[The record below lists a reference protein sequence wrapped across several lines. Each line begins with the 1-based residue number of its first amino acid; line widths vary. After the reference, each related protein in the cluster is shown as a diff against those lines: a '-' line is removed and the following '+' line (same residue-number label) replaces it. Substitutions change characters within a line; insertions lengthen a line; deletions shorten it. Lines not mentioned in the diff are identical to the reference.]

1 MENKQ
6 SNGIVSG
13 LVILKWAFLIFLILV
28 TFWFIL
34 FGIGVYDMLSRMM
47 SEIIQCIDSGD
58 FNKIGSIDRKGIAV
72 NHHFLFY
79 SFMISVC
86 SLTAIIIILCISLRI
101 TKKKLKLIHNQAP
114 AADAKDPAAEAQR
127 SASSERE

>member
-6 SNGIVSG
+6 SNVIVSG
-13 LVILKWAFLIFLILV
+13 LTILKWAFLIFLIFV
-28 TFWFIL
+28 TFLAIL

-58 FNKIGSIDRKGIAV
+58 FNKIGNIDRKGIAV

-101 TKKKLKLIHNQAP
+101 TKKKLKLILNQTP
-114 AADAKDPAAEAQR
+114 AADAKDPAAEVQR
-127 SASSERE
+127 SAASERE